1 MGRPQRGD
9 MSHQY
14 DINGHTSTTNHGH
27 RWNSVVGYSYHC
39 PDGTMVR
46 LVVRGYAPVRLG
58 SSERDILINYFVII
72 SPKFVVFEMV

>member
-1 MGRPQRGD
+1 M
-9 MSHQY
+9 
-14 DINGHTSTTNHGH
+14 
-27 RWNSVVGYSYHC
+27 VGYSYHC

-72 SPKFVVFEMV
+72 SPKLIVFEMV